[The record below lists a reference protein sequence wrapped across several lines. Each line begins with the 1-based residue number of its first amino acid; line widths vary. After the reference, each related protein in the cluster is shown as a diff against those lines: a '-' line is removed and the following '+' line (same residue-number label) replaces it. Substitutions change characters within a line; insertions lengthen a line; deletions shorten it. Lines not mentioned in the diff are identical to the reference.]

1 MGGSGDRGEIG
12 DKGASVSILTV
23 VHIHVPS
30 HSHSHTLLYSLL
42 AVSREIWECKV
53 LMEKKE
59 TWDQVEKRV
68 TRYVMTWCSHC
79 TSSIKHMLMHV
90 P

>member
-1 MGGSGDRGEIG
+1 MGGSGDRGETG
-12 DKGASVSILTV
+12 DQGASVSV
-23 VHIHVPS
+23 Q
-30 HSHSHTLLYSLL
+30 HSHTHTLIHIHTFSH
-42 AVSREIWECKV
+42 SREIWECEV

-59 TWDQVEKRV
+59 RWDQVEKKV
-68 TRYVMTWCSHC
+68 SRYVIAWSSHC